1 MTKIAIAGAS
11 GFVGS
16 RLIQKL
22 LDETEHEIVALSRS
36 EKKSKSPDR
45 LKWRKCDIFS
55 LLDIEKGLK
64 DCDLGI
70 YLVHSML
77 PSAHLVQGDFE
88 DFDLLL
94 ADNFAKAAKKCGLQQ
109 IIYLGGIIPE
119 KENLSR
125 HLKSRLEV
133 EQAFKEVDVALTSLR
148 AGLVIGEG
156 GSSFR
161 IMQNLV
167 RRLPLML
174 CPRWTQIE
182 SSPIY
187 IDDVLS
193 SIEYCILNDQCYSKE
208 FDLAGSS
215 NITYIEMMKY
225 LASKYDKKPLLIPVP
240 FFSPNLSKLWVSL
253 VAGAPKNLVYPLI
266 ASLKH
271 RMVARKDSRLEI
283 PNYKFKS
290 PKEAIDLSYHIQPK
304 ERPAAFKYQ
313 AGSEHNEVRSL
324 QRIVLPQKMTA
335 QDVAEEYFH
344 WLPKFFKFF
353 VYVKIEELYVKFMIA
368 GVNIPLLT
376 LKFAPDRSTENR
388 QLFYV
393 RGGLLAKGVGRGRLE
408 FREIFKQKL
417 VIAGIH
423 EFKPRLPW
431 YLYKWSQALIHLFT
445 MHAFIKYLYRKRA

>member
-1 MTKIAIAGAS
+1 MAKIAIAGAS
-11 GFVGS
+11 GFVGA
-16 RLIQKL
+16 RLIQEL
-22 LDETEHEIVALSRS
+22 LDETDHDIVALSRS
-36 EKKSKSPDR
+36 EKTSIAPDR
-45 LKWRKCDIFS
+45 LKWKQCDIFS
-55 LLDIEKGLK
+55 LLDIEKALE
-64 DCDLGI
+64 DCDVGI

-94 ADNFAKAAKKCGLQQ
+94 ADNFAKAAKSRALKQ

-119 KENLSR
+119 NEHLSR

-133 EQAFKEVDVALTSLR
+133 EQAFKEVEVPLTSLR
-148 AGLVIGEG
+148 AGLVIGDG

-167 RRLPLML
+167 RRLPVMV

-187 IDDVLS
+187 IDDVLQ
-193 SIEYCILNDQCYSKE
+193 SIKFCILNQSCFSKE
-208 FDLAGSS
+208 YDLAGRG
-215 NITYIEMMKY
+215 NITYIEMMRY
-225 LASKYDKKPLLIPVP
+225 LAGKYQKKPLFIPVR
-240 FFSPNLSKLWVSL
+240 FFSPSLSKLWVSL

-271 RMVARKDSRLEI
+271 KMLASEKMKLVI
-283 PNYKFKS
+283 PNYKLKS
-290 PKEAIDLSYHIQPK
+290 PQEAIDLSYQFNPK
-304 ERPAAFKYQ
+304 NSPKAFKYQ

-324 QRIVLPQKMTA
+324 QRIVLSKNMTA
-335 QDVAEEYFH
+335 QSVAEEYFH

-353 VYVKIEELYVKFMIA
+353 VYVKIDDLYVKFMIA
-368 GVNIPLLT
+368 GVNLPLLI
-376 LKFAPDRSTENR
+376 LKFAPDRSTVSR

-408 FREIFKQKL
+408 FREIFKEKL

-431 YLYKWSQALIHLFT
+431 YLYKWTQALIHLFT
-445 MHAFIKYLYRKRA
+445 MHAFIKYLYRKKA

>member
-1 MTKIAIAGAS
+1 MAKIAIAGAS

-193 SIEYCILNDQCYSKE
+193 SIEYCILNDQCYSK
-208 FDLAGSS
+208 
-215 NITYIEMMKY
+215 
-225 LASKYDKKPLLIPVP
+225 
-240 FFSPNLSKLWVSL
+240 
-253 VAGAPKNLVYPLI
+253 
-266 ASLKH
+266 
-271 RMVARKDSRLEI
+271 
-283 PNYKFKS
+283 
-290 PKEAIDLSYHIQPK
+290 
-304 ERPAAFKYQ
+304 
-313 AGSEHNEVRSL
+313 
-324 QRIVLPQKMTA
+324 
-335 QDVAEEYFH
+335 
-344 WLPKFFKFF
+344 
-353 VYVKIEELYVKFMIA
+353 
-368 GVNIPLLT
+368 
-376 LKFAPDRSTENR
+376 
-388 QLFYV
+388 
-393 RGGLLAKGVGRGRLE
+393 
-408 FREIFKQKL
+408 
-417 VIAGIH
+417 
-423 EFKPRLPW
+423 
-431 YLYKWSQALIHLFT
+431 
-445 MHAFIKYLYRKRA
+445 